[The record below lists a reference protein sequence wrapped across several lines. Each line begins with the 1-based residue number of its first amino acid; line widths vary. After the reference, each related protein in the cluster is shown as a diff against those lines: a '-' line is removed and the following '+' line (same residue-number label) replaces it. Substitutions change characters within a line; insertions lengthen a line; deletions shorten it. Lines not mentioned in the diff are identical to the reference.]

1 MGTEAGTRFCYVY
14 DVTAEGNF
22 EGKNILNLPKTI
34 AQCASLRDW
43 DPSELEDELAQSR
56 AKLLEVR
63 DLRTHFHT
71 FAGTVKAVNGV
82 SFDIAAGEVMGLV
95 GESGGGKSVVGFSI
109 LGLIDS
115 PGKIEGGE
123 ILLDGEDLVKAGE
136 ARLREIR
143 GREISMVFQDPMTS
157 LNPLHSVG
165 RQMDE
170 VLRLHSDLDAE
181 ARRAACV
188 EMLESVG
195 ISRAAE
201 RLKAYPHQFSGGM
214 RQRVVIAIALLARPR
229 LIIADEPTTAL
240 DVTIQSQIL
249 KLMRRQIAE
258 KGSSMILVTHDLAVV
273 SEMADH
279 ITVLYCGNVVERG
292 RTRELIEAPAHPYTR
307 GLIDSIPDYS
317 NRHERLKQIPGT
329 VPDIRNLPRGCN
341 FRERCP
347 RAQALCSEIE
357 PDLMPQRG
365 SLSAACHFPL
375 SPGDTA

>member
-1 MGTEAGTRFCYVY
+1 MMVDMTQ
-14 DVTAEGNF
+14 
-22 EGKNILNLPKTI
+22 KPL
-34 AQCASLRDW
+34 
-43 DPSELEDELAQSR
+43 LA
-56 AKLLEVR
+56 VR

-71 FAGTVKAVNGV
+71 FSGVVKAVNGV
-82 SFDIAAGEVMGLV
+82 SFEIGEGEVMGLV

-123 ILLDGEDLVKAGE
+123 IMLDGMDLVTASE
-136 ARLREIR
+136 DQLRKVR
-143 GREISMVFQDPMTS
+143 GREIAMVFQDPMTS
-157 LNPLHSVG
+157 LNPLHTVG

-170 VLRLHSDLDAE
+170 MLRLHSDLDAD
-181 ARRAACV
+181 ARQKACV

-195 ISRAAE
+195 ISHAAE
-201 RLKAYPHQFSGGM
+201 RLGAYPHQFSGGM

-249 KLMRRQIAE
+249 KLMRQQIAE
-258 KGSSMILVTHDLAVV
+258 KGASMILITHDLAVV

-292 RTRELIEAPAHPYTR
+292 KTRDLIETPSHPYTR
-307 GLIDSIPDYS
+307 GLIDSIPDTN
-317 NRHERLKQIPGT
+317 NRHDRLMQIPGS
-329 VPDIRNLPRGCN
+329 VPDIRNLPKGCN

-347 RAQALCSEIE
+347 RAKALCAEVE
-357 PDLMPQRG
+357 PVLTKQHA
-365 SLSAACHFPL
+365 SLWAACHFPL
-375 SPGDTA
+375 KPGEPA

>member
-1 MGTEAGTRFCYVY
+1 M
-14 DVTAEGNF
+14 
-22 EGKNILNLPKTI
+22 
-34 AQCASLRDW
+34 RDTV
-43 DPSELEDELAQSR
+43 QQ
-56 AKLLEVR
+56 KLLEVR

-136 ARLREIR
+136 TRLREIR
-143 GREISMVFQDPMTS
+143 GRDISMVFQDPMTS
-157 LNPLHSVG
+157 LNPLHTVG

-181 ARRAACV
+181 ARHAACV

-258 KGSSMILVTHDLAVV
+258 KGASMILVTHDLAVV

-292 RTRELIEAPAHPYTR
+292 RTRKLIEAPAHPYTR
-307 GLIDSIPDYS
+307 GLIDSIPDLC

-329 VPDIRNLPRGCN
+329 VPDIRNLPQGCN
-341 FRERCP
+341 FRDRCP
-347 RAQALCSEIE
+347 RAQALCAEIE